1 MKRLIVAM
9 ALTAGSVFLA
19 SPASADEGTTE
30 VTVEAASEQTPPA
43 AEEPV
48 VEQPVVEE
56 PVVEEPVVEEP
67 VVEEPVV
74 EEPVVEEP
82 VVEEPVVEEP
92 VVEEPA
98 ALAAVTEVAAKKVKA
113 PEFSKKVFVCKY
125 TGTPGPDEVLQG
137 GDNPISVSINSIDPK
152 FVGNPLL
159 LIGAIF
165 SDEQGFS
172 RVIAVDDGQDEPSAE
187 ACIAPV
193 LPTYVAAEPPSASDP
208 TCDADGELTV
218 PADTNEITYESE
230 PNGTGPGDYVVT
242 ATAAEGL
249 TLTDDGIFEITVEE
263 QLTGDE
269 CAEIEDEELEDVAL
283 LPDTGGEPMWMFPV
297 GGAMALGG
305 VLLLRATRRTATSEM
320 SVSGNP
326 GHSLALMPRLVNA
339 PVKVLKEAPAR
350 ISISTSPQVRSEWA
364 AVAGGL
370 ALAAIA
376 VYFRSRFR

>member
-19 SPASADEGTTE
+19 APASADEGTTE
-30 VTVEAASEQTPPA
+30 VTAEAVSENQPPA
-43 AEEPV
+43 AEE
-48 VEQPVVEE
+48 PVVEE

-92 VVEEPA
+92 VVEDPA
-98 ALAAVTEVAAKKVKA
+98 ELASALVVAAAKVKDD
-113 PEFSKKVFVCKY
+113 EFSKKVFVCKF
-125 TGTPGPDEVLQG
+125 TGTPGPDEVLQE
-137 GDNPISVSINSIDPK
+137 GDNPISVSINAIDSK

-159 LIGAIF
+159 LIGRTFA
-165 SDEQGFS
+165 DGQGFS
-172 RVIAVDDGQDEPSAE
+172 RVIAVDDGQDEPDPEVCTTFVNPNYVE
-187 ACIAPV
+187 AQ
-193 LPTYVAAEPPSASDP
+193 PPSASDP
-208 TCDADGELTV
+208 TCDKDGKLKV
-218 PADTNEITYESE
+218 PADTDEITYDSE
-230 PNGTGPGDYVVT
+230 PGGTGPGKYTVT
-242 ATAAEGL
+242 ATAAKGL
-249 TLTDDGIFEITVEE
+249 TLTDDGIFKITVKK

-269 CAEIEDEELEDVAL
+269 CAEIEDEEVAL

-305 VLLLRATRRTATSEM
+305 VLLLRATRRTVTSEM
-320 SVSGNP
+320 GGSGNP
-326 GHSLALMPRLVNA
+326 GHSLALVPRLVNA

-350 ISISTSPQVRSEWA
+350 VSIATSPQVRSEWA

>member
-1 MKRLIVAM
+1 
-9 ALTAGSVFLA
+9 
-19 SPASADEGTTE
+19 
-30 VTVEAASEQTPPA
+30 VTVEAASEQAPPA
-43 AEEPV
+43 AEEPVVEQPV

-74 EEPVVEEP
+74 EEPVVEES
-82 VVEEPVVEEP
+82 

-98 ALAAVTEVAAKKVKA
+98 ALAAEVEVAAAKVKENA
-113 PEFSKKVFVCKY
+113 FSKKVYVCKY

-137 GDNPISVSINSIDPK
+137 GNNPESVSINAIDPK
-152 FVGNPLL
+152 FEGNPLL
-159 LIGAIF
+159 LIGRVF
-165 SDEQGFS
+165 SDAQGFS
-172 RVIAVDDGQDEPSAE
+172 RVIAVDDGQGDPGIE
-187 ACIAPV
+187 ACAGV
-193 LPTYVAAEPPSASDP
+193 LPTYVQAEPPSASKP
-208 TCDADGELTV
+208 TCDKDGKLKV
-218 PADTNEITYESE
+218 PADTDEITYESE
-230 PNGTGPGDYVVT
+230 PSGTGPGDYVVT
-242 ATAAEGL
+242 ATAADGL
-249 TLTDDGIFEITVEE
+249 TLTDDGIFEITVKE

-269 CAEIEDEELEDVAL
+269 CAEIEDVAL

-305 VLLLRATRRTATSEM
+305 VLLLRATRRTATSE
-320 SVSGNP
+320 VGGSGNP
-326 GHSLALMPRLVNA
+326 GHSLALVPRLMNN

-350 ISISTSPQVRSEWA
+350 VATSTSPQVRSEWA

>member
-30 VTVEAASEQTPPA
+30 VTVEAASEQAPPA
-43 AEEPV
+43 AEEPAAQDPVVQEPVVQEPV
-48 VEQPVVEE
+48 VEEPVVQEPAVEE

-74 EEPVVEEP
+74 ED
-82 VVEEPVVEEP
+82 
-92 VVEEPA
+92 PA
-98 ALAAVTEVAAKKVKA
+98 ALSAATVVEAAKVKA
-113 PEFSKKVFVCKY
+113 DDFSKKVYVCKY

-137 GDNPISVSINSIDPK
+137 GNNPESVSINSIDPK
-152 FVGNPLL
+152 FEGNPLL
-159 LIGAIF
+159 LIGRTFA
-165 SDEQGFS
+165 DAQNFS
-172 RVIAVDDGQDEPSAE
+172 RVIAVDNGQGDPGID
-187 ACIAPV
+187 ACAGV
-193 LPTYVAAEPPSASDP
+193 LPTYVQADPPSASKP
-208 TCDADGELTV
+208 TCDKDGKLKV
-218 PADTNEITYESE
+218 PADTDEITYVSE
-230 PNGTGPGDYVVT
+230 PEGTGPGDYVVT

-249 TLTDDGIFEITVEE
+249 TLTDDGIFNITVKK

-269 CAEIEDEELEDVAL
+269 CAEIEPEEAAL
-283 LPDTGGEPMWMFPV
+283 LPDTGGEPLWMFPV

-305 VLLLRATRRTATSEM
+305 VLLLRATRRTVASEM
-320 SVSGNP
+320 GGSGNP
-326 GHSLALMPRLVNA
+326 GHSLALVPRLMND

-350 ISISTSPQVRSEWA
+350 VATTSPQVRSEWA